1 MHTEERRVE
10 NRLHVGYP
18 GISLCHL
25 GNEKPQA
32 EKNNQRTER
41 YGNHK
46 YRTLKRSET
55 SLPAL
60 APKEMAATTE
70 CLPRDGYK
78 QEEIANICDGD
89 APGIVIDDERGSH
102 SVVIV

>member
-1 MHTEERRVE
+1 MQTEERRVE
-10 NRLHVGYP
+10 NRLHVGNP
-18 GISLCHL
+18 GIRLCHL
-25 GNEKPQA
+25 SDEEPQA
-32 EKNNQRTER
+32 KKNNQRTER

-55 SLPAL
+55 SFLAL
-60 APKEMAATTE
+60 APQNMASTTE
-70 CLPRDGYK
+70 SLPRDAYK

-89 APGIVIDDERGSH
+89 APGIVIDDERSSH

>member
-1 MHTEERRVE
+1 M
-10 NRLHVGYP
+10 
-18 GISLCHL
+18 
-25 GNEKPQA
+25 K
-32 EKNNQRTER
+32 
-41 YGNHK
+41 NHK
-46 YRTLKRSET
+46 LKRIIKELSDMAITSIALKRSET
-55 SLPAL
+55 SLIAL
-60 APKEMAATTE
+60 AHQNMAATTE